1 MKEGEEKRHYGKSE
15 LGGEVVGEEVRRGRT
30 EYKNRGGGS
39 KKGKD
44 RV

>member
-15 LGGEVVGEEVRRGRT
+15 VGGEVVGEEVRRGRT
-30 EYKNRGGGS
+30 EYRNGGEES